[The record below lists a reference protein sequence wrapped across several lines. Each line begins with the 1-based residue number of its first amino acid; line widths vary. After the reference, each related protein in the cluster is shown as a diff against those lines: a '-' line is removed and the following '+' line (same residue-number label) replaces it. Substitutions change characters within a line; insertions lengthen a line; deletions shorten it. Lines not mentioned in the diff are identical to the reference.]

1 MNIGMTFSLIPLPTP
16 QILPARRYASAG
28 TSYGPVSVC
37 LSRVGVLS
45 KRLNESGTLFQTL
58 DLEIA
63 TAYPLSKRL
72 NNLARQC
79 GRSQRDKLE
88 RRRSTALT
96 ILPTLD
102 RCSNHQARCRR
113 AGLLATADTCSI
125 IAILSSNKLILCE
138 SICLS
143 TAILPS
149 ILNDSVNSIFPR
161 EPTC

>member
-1 MNIGMTFSLIPLPTP
+1 ML
-16 QILPARRYASAG
+16 ARVLAM
-28 TSYGPVSVC
+28 VVC

-45 KRLNESGTLFQTL
+45 KRLNESGTLFQTP

-102 RCSNHQARCRR
+102 RCSNHQALSTARCRR

-149 ILNDSVNSIFPR
+149 ILNHSVNSIS
-161 EPTC
+161 TWTYLLVGYL